1 VGFVIDYLISL
12 PPLSFRDILD
22 LIQTIGLIIVLWITF
37 VQLRKTI
44 KSNRAFASL
53 QITTSHR
60 EIWSHLLTDESLE
73 RIVKE
78 NVDLE
83 KEPITKKEGY
93 FVIMVVNHMSAV
105 YDAYRQGIHRI
116 YPADMREFFKLPI
129 PNKVWNEIK
138 PYQAK
143 EFVDFIEKLQ
153 SEEVEES

>member
-1 VGFVIDYLISL
+1 MNYLTSML
-12 PPLSFRDILD
+12 FLNFHDILD
-22 LIQTIGLIIVLWITF
+22 LVQTGAIVLVLWITF

-60 EIWSHLLTDESLE
+60 EIWSHLLTDKSLG
-73 RIVKE
+73 RIIEE

-83 KEPITKKEGY
+83 KEPISRKEEY

-105 YDAYRQGIHRI
+105 YDAYKEGIHRI
-116 YPADMREFFKLPI
+116 YPADMQQFLTLPI

-143 EFVDFIEKLQ
+143 EFTSFIE
-153 SEEVEES
+153 EIIARD

>member
-105 YDAYRQGIHRI
+105 YDAYRQGIH
-116 YPADMREFFKLPI
+116 EFIQLICRNSLNFQFRTRCGMKL
-129 PNKVWNEIK
+129 NLIK
-138 PYQAK
+138 LK
-143 EFVDFIEKLQ
+143 SLSILSRNCRVKR
-153 SEEVEES
+153 